1 MKISAL
7 ASGRMGGRSGMFDR
21 RWGGGGAANGGTG
34 SGRAA
39 GGVGAFDCIGPSD
52 VLADGLAAA
61 GGSATWTT
69 GRVDGAGFTATGF
82 GGLGGFLAERTG
94 GVFAR

>member
-1 MKISAL
+1 MF
-7 ASGRMGGRSGMFDR
+7 GRRS
-21 RWGGGGAANGGTG
+21 GGGGAANGGTG

-69 GRVDGAGFTATGF
+69 GRVDGAGFTATGLA
-82 GGLGGFLAERTG
+82 GCEGF
-94 GVFAR
+94 VPD